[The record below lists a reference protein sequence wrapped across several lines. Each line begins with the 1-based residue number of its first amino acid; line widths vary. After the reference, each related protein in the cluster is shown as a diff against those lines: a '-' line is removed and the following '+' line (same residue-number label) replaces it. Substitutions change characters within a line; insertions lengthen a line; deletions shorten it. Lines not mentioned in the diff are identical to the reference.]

1 MAEND
6 VTIQINVDAKDAQQA
21 IDDFGRASTKALK
34 NTEKQSNNFFN
45 TFKAGALRLAGP
57 ISAVVGGFLSI
68 QKGINEAV
76 EDAKLTRQIEASLL
90 AVGDASSDTVQ
101 GILDFADA
109 IKDATGV
116 SDDLVKS
123 TFITAQNFGISTD
136 KAKEL
141 TVAAIDL
148 AAATGTDVESAV
160 RLLGGTF
167 DGTVGKLANYGEEFR
182 NLTKE
187 QLEAGDAID
196 IVSKKFGG
204 SAAKDLDTFSG
215 RLGQLSNSFGDFLK
229 EIGKTVTESPAVQAA
244 LSATAEGIDEVTE
257 AIKRSKQEE
266 ESRDFSFGASVLG
279 ASGAYIQAAEN
290 IRQTNEQLKAFR
302 DIEIGGQS
310 KAVADGFAG
319 IVEKAQGASSVTADF
334 VTRLQSFPVQ
344 KVTQDIGLTGKALE
358 ELKKKAKETREQ
370 FEKFQGGIVSG
381 RGTEQEKVLQKQK
394 DDLKQLEAFAKQSGA
409 ASAKEISAL
418 RIKINQDT
426 ANQLLKI
433 EQDTAKK
440 GKEEAQKAAEEAA
453 AEWKAILEK
462 RRQDFENSF
471 ANPVRTGLASLFSKD
486 SISSESVA
494 GAVSG
499 GLSLALQGKEGAKQ
513 FTAQLFGGAADLFL
527 PGIGG
532 AVTQIA
538 GLLAQGPDQV
548 KKVIEEFVKYVPEFI
563 EAIADSI
570 PVVVETLI
578 DVLLFKGGL
587 ERIIGALIR
596 ASARVSI
603 ALAVAFR
610 DAVVNGANAIGNAIG
625 RFFSDAL
632 DAIFEPIQDLFK
644 PLEDALNFVGD
655 LINQLFQPIVDLIDA
670 ISGAFGGKGGGRGLI
685 AETFD
690 RWFSRGGLVYAA
702 DGFFQP
708 RGTDTVPAMLTP
720 GELVVPRDMVGELG
734 AFLMNQKSEAPG
746 SDAAMLSAIY
756 AAVSGP
762 LVVKT
767 EAKVN
772 QQAFADI
779 ILQLN
784 RQNARLRA

>member
-6 VTIQINVDAKDAQQA
+6 VTIQINVDAKDAQKA
-21 IDDFGRASTKALK
+21 IDDFGRESTRALS

-57 ISAVVGGFLSI
+57 IGAVVGGFLSI

-204 SAAKDLDTFSG
+204 SASKDLDTFGG

-229 EIGKTVTESPAVQAA
+229 AIGKTVTESPAVQDA
-244 LSATAEGIDEVTE
+244 LKFTAEGIDAVTE
-257 AIKRSKQEE
+257 ALQRQKQE
-266 ESRDFSFGASVLG
+266 STIGVTITQIGASYSDTSEKVRLLKQEL
-279 ASGAYIQAAEN
+279 QAF
-290 IRQTNEQLKAFR
+290 Q
-302 DIEIGGQS
+302 DINIGGQS

-319 IVEKAQGASSVTADF
+319 IVEQAQGASSATADF

-344 KVTQDIGLTGKALE
+344 KVTQDLGATGKALE
-358 ELKKKAKETREQ
+358 DLKKKAKETREQ
-370 FEKFQGGIVSG
+370 FEKFQGGIISG

-394 DDLKQLEAFAKQSGA
+394 DDLKQLDAFAKQSGA
-409 ASAKEISAL
+409 ASAKEIAAL
-418 RIKINQDT
+418 RIRINQDAANQILKINQD
-426 ANQLLKI
+426 AQQKSN
-433 EQDTAKK
+433 DDAKK
-440 GKEEAQKAAEEAA
+440 KAEELS
-453 AEWKAILEK
+453 ESLKRELER
-462 RRQDFENSF
+462 RRQDFETSF
-471 ANPVRTGLASLFSKD
+471 ANPVSTALGGLFAGDVLSK
-486 SISSESVA
+486 ESVA

-499 GLSLALQGKEGAKQ
+499 GLAQALQGEQGAKQ
-513 FTAQLFGGAADLFL
+513 FTAQLFGGAADLVL

-538 GLLAQGPDQV
+538 GLLSQGPDQV
-548 KKVIEEFVKYVPEFI
+548 KKVIEEFVKYVPQFI
-563 EAIADSI
+563 EAIADAI

-587 ERIIGALIR
+587 ERIIGALLR
-596 ASARVSI
+596 ASPRIAISLASTFINAVSE
-603 ALAVAFR
+603 
-610 DAVVNGANAIGNAIG
+610 GAGVIGQKIG
-625 RFFSDAL
+625 EFFSDAL
-632 DAIFEPIQDLFK
+632 NAIFEPIQGLFD
-644 PLEDALNFVGD
+644 PLTDALISVRD
-655 LINQLFQPIVDLIDA
+655 AVWQLYQPIFDLIDSL
-670 ISGAFGGKGGGRGLI
+670 SGGSTGDFFASLDPSQFFKN
-685 AETFD
+685 
-690 RWFSRGGLVYAA
+690 GGLVYAA
-702 DGFFQP
+702 DGYFKP
-708 RGTDTVPAMLTP
+708 KGTDTVPAMLTP

-734 AFLMNQKSEAPG
+734 AFLNSQRSEAPG

-762 LVVKT
+762 IVVKT
-767 EAKVN
+767 EAKVKE
-772 QQAFADI
+772 QAFADI

>member
-6 VTIQINVDAKDAQQA
+6 VTIQINVDAKDAQKA
-21 IDDFGRASTKALK
+21 IDDFGKESTRALS

-57 ISAVVGGFLSI
+57 IGAVVGGFAAI
-68 QKGINEAV
+68 RQGINDAV

-109 IKDATGV
+109 IQKTTGV

-123 TFITAQNFGISTD
+123 TFIVAQNFGISTD

-215 RLGQLSNSFGDFLK
+215 RLGQLSNSFGSFLK

-319 IVEKAQGASSVTADF
+319 IVEQAQGASSATADF
-334 VTRLQSFPVQ
+334 VTRLQSLP
-344 KVTQDIGLTGKALE
+344 KAKAPEELAKTGKALE
-358 ELKKKAKETREQ
+358 EAKKK
-370 FEKFQGGIVSG
+370 
-381 RGTEQEKVLQKQK
+381 
-394 DDLKQLEAFAKQSGA
+394 
-409 ASAKEISAL
+409 
-418 RIKINQDT
+418 
-426 ANQLLKI
+426 
-433 EQDTAKK
+433 
-440 GKEEAQKAAEEAA
+440 AEEAA
-453 AEWKAILEK
+453 KAFKQLESKVGSTSSDEITKIKARYEQERREVESFSAKYVEYRTQAAQLIVNLEK
-462 RRQDFENSF
+462 NKADEIYKYNLEQSQKLNDEIRKNAEQQKSF
-471 ANPVRTGLASLFSKD
+471 LQSVFDNPFGNFAEKFNLQIVRAVEFAKSGIDLGSPFKEGEVAASITGGLA
-486 SISSESVA
+486 A
-494 GAVSG
+494 
-499 GLSLALQGKEGAKQ
+499 ALQGEAGAKKAL
-513 FTAQLFGGAADLFL
+513 AQVAE
-527 PGIGG
+527 GIGQSFGIPGLG
-532 AVTQIA
+532 AITE
-538 GLLAQGPDQV
+538 LLSRGP
-548 KKVIEEFVKYVPEFI
+548 EETEKFIRSFVEAIPVLI
-563 EAIADSI
+563 EAIVKAI
-570 PVVVETLI
+570 PVLVETLI
-578 DVLLFKGGL
+578 DVLLFEGGL

-596 ASARVSI
+596 ATPRI
-603 ALAVAFR
+603 AISLAVAFR
-610 DAVVNGANAIGNAIG
+610 DAIVNGANAIGNAIG
-625 RFFSDAL
+625 QFFSDAL
-632 DAIFEPIQDLFK
+632 NSIFEPIQDLFK
-644 PLEDALNFVGD
+644 PLEDALNFVGN

-670 ISGAFGGKGGGRGLI
+670 ITGLFGKGGGKGWL
-685 AETFD
+685 AETFG
-690 RWFSRGGLVYAA
+690 FSKGGLVYAA

-734 AFLMNQKSEAPG
+734 AFLNSQMSQAPG

-762 LVVKT
+762 IVVKT

-784 RQNARLRA
+784 RQNARLTA

>member
-6 VTIQINVDAKDAQQA
+6 VTIQINVDAKDAQAA
-21 IDDFGRASTKALK
+21 IDDFGRQSTRALS

-57 ISAVVGGFLSI
+57 IGAVVGGFLSI

-204 SAAKDLDTFSG
+204 SASKDLDTFGG

-229 EIGKTVTESPAVQAA
+229 AIGKTVTESPAVQDA
-244 LSATAEGIDEVTE
+244 LKFTAEGIDGVTE
-257 AIKRSKQEE
+257 ALQRQKQE
-266 ESRDFSFGASVLG
+266 STIGVTITQIGASYSDTSEKVRLLKQEL
-279 ASGAYIQAAEN
+279 QAF
-290 IRQTNEQLKAFR
+290 Q
-302 DIEIGGQS
+302 DINIGGQS

-319 IVEKAQGASSVTADF
+319 IVEQAQGASSATADF
-334 VTRLQSFPVQ
+334 VTRLSSLP
-344 KVTQDIGLTGKALE
+344 KAKAPEELAKTGKALE
-358 ELKKKAKETREQ
+358 EAKKK
-370 FEKFQGGIVSG
+370 
-381 RGTEQEKVLQKQK
+381 
-394 DDLKQLEAFAKQSGA
+394 
-409 ASAKEISAL
+409 
-418 RIKINQDT
+418 
-426 ANQLLKI
+426 
-433 EQDTAKK
+433 
-440 GKEEAQKAAEEAA
+440 AEEAA
-453 AEWKAILEK
+453 KAFKQLESKVGSTSSDEITKIKARYEQERREVESFSAKYVEYRTQAAQLIVNLEK
-462 RRQDFENSF
+462 NKADEVYKYNLEQSQKLNDEIRKNAEQQKSF
-471 ANPVRTGLASLFSKD
+471 LQSVFDNPFGNFAEKFNLQIIRAVEFAKSGIDLGSPFKEGEVAAS
-486 SISSESVA
+486 IT
-494 GAVSG
+494 G
-499 GLSLALQGKEGAKQ
+499 GLTAALQGEAGAKKAL
-513 FTAQLFGGAADLFL
+513 AQVAE
-527 PGIGG
+527 GIGQSFGIPGLG
-532 AVTQIA
+532 AITE
-538 GLLAQGPDQV
+538 LLSRGP
-548 KKVIEEFVKYVPEFI
+548 EETEKFIRSFVEALPVLI
-563 EAIADSI
+563 EAIVKAI
-570 PVVVETLI
+570 PVLVETLI
-578 DVLLFKGGL
+578 DVLLFEGGL

-596 ASARVSI
+596 ATPRI
-603 ALAVAFR
+603 AISLAVAFR
-610 DAVVNGANAIGNAIG
+610 DAIVNGAEAIGNAIG
-625 RFFSDAL
+625 QFFSDAL
-632 DAIFEPIQDLFK
+632 NSIFEPIQDLFK

-670 ISGAFGGKGGGRGLI
+670 VAGAFGGKGGGRGLV

-690 RWFSRGGLVYAA
+690 RWFSKGGLVYAA

-734 AFLMNQKSEAPG
+734 AFLNGQRSEAPG

-756 AAVSGP
+756 SAVSGP
-762 LVVKT
+762 IVVKA

-784 RQNARLRA
+784 RQNARLTA

>member
-6 VTIQINVDAKDAQQA
+6 VTIQINVDAKDAQKA
-21 IDDFGRASTKALK
+21 IDDFGRESTRALS
-34 NTEKQSNNFFN
+34 NTEKQSNNFFS

-57 ISAVVGGFLSI
+57 IGAVVGGFLSI
-68 QKGINEAV
+68 QKGISEAV

-90 AVGDASSDTVQ
+90 AVGDASSETVK

-148 AAATGTDVESAV
+148 AAATGTDVDSAV

-167 DGTVGKLANYGEEFR
+167 DGTIGKLANYGAEFR

-187 QLEAGDAID
+187 QLEAGAAID

-204 SAAKDLDTFSG
+204 AASKDLDTFSG

-244 LSATAEGIDEVTE
+244 LSATADGIEGVTE

-266 ESRDFSFGASVLG
+266 ESKDFSFGASVLG

-290 IRQTNEQLKAFR
+290 IRQTNEQLKTFR

-319 IVEKAQGASSVTADF
+319 IVEKSQGASSATADF
-334 VTRLQSFPVQ
+334 VTRLESFPVE
-344 KVTQDIGLTGKALE
+344 KITKNLGLTGKALE
-358 ELKKKAKETREQ
+358 DAKKKAEETTKA
-370 FEKFQGGIVSG
+370 FAAFQNSITQE
-381 RGTEQEKVLQKQK
+381 RGTAQEKIVQKATE
-394 DDLKQLEAFAKQSGA
+394 DLKKLADFERKFGKQNA
-409 ASAKEISAL
+409 EEIQ
-418 RIKINQDT
+418 R
-426 ANQLLKI
+426 LKI
-433 EQDTAKK
+433 EISKSTNEQLIKLEQEASQ
-440 GKEEAQKAAEEAA
+440 KEYDEKFKAAL
-453 AEWKAILEK
+453 KLNDDIRDIEK
-462 RRQDFENSF
+462 QRLADFQAGF
-471 ANPVRTGLASLFSKD
+471 ANPVQNTLGKLFSSEQVSFED
-486 SISSESVA
+486 SA
-494 GAVSG
+494 GAIAG
-499 GLSLALQGKEGAKQ
+499 GLSQVLQGEQGAKQ
-513 FTAQLFGGAADLFL
+513 LTSQLAGVAADAFL

-532 AVTQIA
+532 AVTQITS
-538 GLLAQGPDQV
+538 LLAQGPDKV
-548 KKVIEEFVKYVPEFI
+548 KEVIEEFVKYVPFFI
-563 EAIADSI
+563 EAIANAI

-578 DVLLFKGGL
+578 DVLLFEGGL
-587 ERIIGALIR
+587 ERIIGALLR
-596 ASARVSI
+596 AIPRVAI

-610 DAVVNGANAIGNAIG
+610 DAIVNGAEAIGNAIG
-625 RFFSDAL
+625 TFFADAL

-655 LINQLFQPIVDLIDA
+655 LIMQLYQPLFDLIDSIA
-670 ISGAFGGKGGGRGLI
+670 GAFGGKGGGKGLI
-685 AETFD
+685 AETFG
-690 RWFSRGGLVYAA
+690 FSKGGLVYAA
-702 DGFFQP
+702 DGFFDP

-734 AFLMNQKSEAPG
+734 AFLNSQRSEAPG

-762 LVVKT
+762 IVVKT

>member
-6 VTIQINVDAKDAQQA
+6 VTIQINVDAKDAQKA
-21 IDDFGRASTKALK
+21 IDDFGRESTKALS

-57 ISAVVGGFLSI
+57 IGAVVGGFLSI
-68 QKGINEAV
+68 QKGINDAV

-167 DGTVGKLANYGEEFR
+167 DGTVGKLGNYGEEFR
-182 NLTKE
+182 NLTKA

-196 IVSKKFGG
+196 LVSKKFGG
-204 SAAKDLDTFSG
+204 AAAKDLDTFGG

-229 EIGKTVTESPAVQAA
+229 AIGQTVTESPAVQDA
-244 LSATAEGIDEVTE
+244 LKFTAEGIDAVTE
-257 AIKRSKQEE
+257 ALQRQKQESTIGVTITE
-266 ESRDFSFGASVLG
+266 IGASYSQTSEKVRLLKQEL
-279 ASGAYIQAAEN
+279 QAFQEIN
-290 IRQTNEQLKAFR
+290 
-302 DIEIGGQS
+302 IGGQS

-319 IVEKAQGASSVTADF
+319 IVEQAQGASSATADF

-344 KVTQDIGLTGKALE
+344 KVTQDLGVTGKALE

-370 FEKFQGGIVSG
+370 FEKFQGGIISG

-394 DDLKQLEAFAKQSGA
+394 DDLKQLDAFAKQSGA

-418 RIKINQDT
+418 RIRINQDT
-426 ANQLLKI
+426 AAQLLKI

-440 GKEEAQKAAEEAA
+440 GSDEAQKAAEEAA

-462 RRQDFENSF
+462 RRQDFETSF
-471 ANPVRTGLASLFSKD
+471 ANPVRTALGSLFSSD
-486 SISSESVA
+486 AISTESVA

-499 GLSLALQGKEGAKQ
+499 GLAQVLQGEQGAKQ
-513 FTAQLFGGAADLFL
+513 FTSQLFGSAADLVL

-538 GLLAQGPDQV
+538 GLLSQGPEQV

-563 EAIADSI
+563 EAIADAI

-587 ERIIGALIR
+587 ERIIGALLR
-596 ASARVSI
+596 ASPRIAI

-625 RFFSDAL
+625 KFFSDAL
-632 DAIFEPIQDLFK
+632 NSIFEPIQDLFK
-644 PLEDALNFVGD
+644 PLEDALGFLSE
-655 LINQLFQPIVDLIDA
+655 LIGQLFQPIADLINA
-670 ISGAFGGKGGGRGLI
+670 IASAFGGKGGGRGLI

-734 AFLMNQKSEAPG
+734 AFLNSQRSQAPG
-746 SDAAMLSAIY
+746 SDSAMLSAIY

-762 LVVKT
+762 IVVKT
-767 EAKVN
+767 EAKVKE
-772 QQAFADI
+772 QAFADI

>member
-6 VTIQINVDAKDAQQA
+6 VTIQINVDAKDAQKA
-21 IDDFGRASTKALK
+21 IDDFGKESTRALS

-57 ISAVVGGFLSI
+57 IGAVVGGFAAI
-68 QKGINEAV
+68 RQGINEAV

-204 SAAKDLDTFSG
+204 SASKDLDTFGG

-229 EIGKTVTESPAVQAA
+229 AIGKTVTESPAVQDA
-244 LSATAEGIDEVTE
+244 LKFTAEGIDAVTE
-257 AIKRSKQEE
+257 ALQRQKQE
-266 ESRDFSFGASVLG
+266 STIGVTITQIGASYSDTSEKVRLLKQEL
-279 ASGAYIQAAEN
+279 QAF
-290 IRQTNEQLKAFR
+290 Q
-302 DIEIGGQS
+302 DINIGGQS

-319 IVEKAQGASSVTADF
+319 IVEQAQGASSATADF
-334 VTRLQSFPVQ
+334 VTRLSSLP
-344 KVTQDIGLTGKALE
+344 KAKAPEELAKTGKALE
-358 ELKKKAKETREQ
+358 EAKKK
-370 FEKFQGGIVSG
+370 
-381 RGTEQEKVLQKQK
+381 
-394 DDLKQLEAFAKQSGA
+394 
-409 ASAKEISAL
+409 
-418 RIKINQDT
+418 
-426 ANQLLKI
+426 
-433 EQDTAKK
+433 
-440 GKEEAQKAAEEAA
+440 AEEAA
-453 AEWKAILEK
+453 KAFKQLESKVGSTSSDEITKIKARYEQERREVESFSAKYVEYRTQAAQLIVNLEK
-462 RRQDFENSF
+462 NKADEIYKYNLEQSQKLNDEIRKNAEQQKSF
-471 ANPVRTGLASLFSKD
+471 LQSVFDNPFGNFAEKFNLQIVRAVEFAKSGIDLGSPFKEGEVAASITGGLA
-486 SISSESVA
+486 A
-494 GAVSG
+494 
-499 GLSLALQGKEGAKQ
+499 ALQGEAGAKKAL
-513 FTAQLFGGAADLFL
+513 AQVAE
-527 PGIGG
+527 GIGQSFGIPGLG
-532 AVTQIA
+532 AITE
-538 GLLAQGPDQV
+538 LLSRGP
-548 KKVIEEFVKYVPEFI
+548 EETEKFIRSFVEAIPVLI
-563 EAIADSI
+563 EAIVKAI
-570 PVVVETLI
+570 PVLVETLI
-578 DVLLFKGGL
+578 DVLLFEGGL

-596 ASARVSI
+596 ATPRI
-603 ALAVAFR
+603 AISLAVAFR
-610 DAVVNGANAIGNAIG
+610 DAIVNGAEAIGNAIG
-625 RFFSDAL
+625 QFFSDAL
-632 DAIFEPIQDLFK
+632 NSIFEPIQDLFK
-644 PLEDALNFVGD
+644 PLEDALNFVGN

-670 ISGAFGGKGGGRGLI
+670 ITGLFGKGGGKGWL
-685 AETFD
+685 AETFG
-690 RWFSRGGLVYAA
+690 FSKGGLVYAA

-734 AFLMNQKSEAPG
+734 AFLNSQRSEAPG

-762 LVVKT
+762 IVVKT

-784 RQNARLRA
+784 RQNARLTA

>member
-6 VTIQINVDAKDAQQA
+6 VTIQINVDAKDAQKA
-21 IDDFGRASTKALK
+21 IDDFGRESTKALS

-57 ISAVVGGFLSI
+57 IGAVVGGFLSI
-68 QKGINEAV
+68 QKGINDAV

-167 DGTVGKLANYGEEFR
+167 DGTVGKLGNYGEEFR
-182 NLTKE
+182 NLTKA

-196 IVSKKFGG
+196 LVSKKFGG
-204 SAAKDLDTFSG
+204 AAAKDLDTFSG

-229 EIGKTVTESPAVQAA
+229 EIGRTVTESPAVQEA
-244 LSATAEGIDEVTE
+244 LKATAEGIDGVTE
-257 AIKRSKQEE
+257 ALKRRQLQEDKNII
-266 ESRDFSFGASVLG
+266 SASAFYPGAGGL
-279 ASGAYIQAAEN
+279 IQAAAEQQ
-290 IRQTNEQLKAFR
+290 RLLNEETKAFA
-302 DIEIGGQS
+302 DINIGGQS
-310 KAVADGFAG
+310 KAIAEGFKG
-319 IVEKAQGASSVTADF
+319 IVQQTQGATSATASLLERFNQISVTQAPKS
-334 VTRLQSFPVQ
+334 LE
-344 KVTQDIGLTGKALE
+344 LTGKALE
-358 ELKKKAKETREQ
+358 DLQKKAKETRDQ
-370 FEKFQGGIVSG
+370 FEKFQGSIISG

-394 DDLKQLEAFAKQSGA
+394 DDLKQLDAFAKQSGA

-418 RIKINQDT
+418 RIRINQDT
-426 ANQLLKI
+426 AAQLLKI

-440 GKEEAQKAAEEAA
+440 GSDEAQKAAEEAA
-453 AEWKAILEK
+453 AEWKSILEK
-462 RRQDFENSF
+462 RRQDFETSF
-471 ANPVRTGLASLFSKD
+471 ANPVRTALGSLFSSD
-486 SISSESVA
+486 AISTESVA

-499 GLSLALQGKEGAKQ
+499 GLAQVLQGEQGAKQ
-513 FTAQLFGGAADLFL
+513 FTSQLFGSAADLVL

-538 GLLAQGPDQV
+538 GLLSQGPEQV
-548 KKVIEEFVKYVPEFI
+548 KKVIEEFIKYVPQFI
-563 EAIADSI
+563 EAIADAI
-570 PVVVETLI
+570 PVVIDTLI

-587 ERIIGALIR
+587 ERIVGALLR
-596 ASARVSI
+596 ASPRIAI

-625 RFFSDAL
+625 KFFADAL

-644 PLEDALNFVGD
+644 PLEDALGFLSE
-655 LINQLFQPIVDLIDA
+655 LIGQLFQPIADLINA
-670 ISGAFGGKGGGRGLI
+670 IASAFGGKGGGRGLI

-734 AFLMNQKSEAPG
+734 AFLNSQRSEAPG

-762 LVVKT
+762 IVVKT
-767 EAKVN
+767 EAKVKE
-772 QQAFADI
+772 QAFADI